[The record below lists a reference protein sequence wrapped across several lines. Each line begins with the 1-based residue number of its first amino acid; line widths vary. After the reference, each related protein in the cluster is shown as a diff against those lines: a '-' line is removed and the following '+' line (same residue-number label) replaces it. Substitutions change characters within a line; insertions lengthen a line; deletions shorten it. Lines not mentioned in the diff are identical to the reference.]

1 MRKWQIAV
9 LAILAAIAVVILGQL
24 YRYWFW
30 ASVLGL

>member
-9 LAILAAIAVVILGQL
+9 LTILVAIAVMLLGHL
-24 YRYWFW
+24 CRYWFW